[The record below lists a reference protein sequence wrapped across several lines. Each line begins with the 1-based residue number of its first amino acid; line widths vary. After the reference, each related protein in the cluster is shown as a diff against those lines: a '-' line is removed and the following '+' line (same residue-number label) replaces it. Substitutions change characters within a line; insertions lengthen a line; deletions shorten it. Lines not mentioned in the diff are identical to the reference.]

1 MKAIEALCYPRSIG
15 LIGASGKEGKVG
27 NIILQGLSGWQ
38 GPLYL
43 IHPREKE
50 IRGKKVHA
58 DLTEIPDN
66 LDLGII
72 TLEASKAVEAAATCA
87 SKGFKVVIIVASGF
101 SEVGREGAMLEEQL
115 RQEVLTKGTRVLGP
129 NTLGIFIPGTGLD
142 TIFVEHGD
150 LMFAKP
156 GEVAFITQSGSV
168 GVEALG
174 ATGVIG
180 WGLRA
185 FVGTGNR
192 LDIGENELLEFFAG
206 DDRTRC
212 IALYLESFADGR
224 AFIEQCHK
232 ITPVKPIVVLKAGRS
247 EAAIRAVA
255 SHTGK
260 MATSGD
266 LFFGAGRQ
274 VGIQIAENEEQL
286 TDYAKILSK
295 EPAAVNPQVAVITS
309 AGGYGIITLD
319 LLAETRY
326 LQVAELST
334 ETVAGLRKVTP
345 SFASLGNP
353 IDLTAAVDNAMM
365 DKTLSILDNDHGVG
379 IIFCI
384 TFFAPPKIDRGLIEV
399 LAAHRCRTKKPF
411 VLFVAYGPF
420 TNEIAFTLYEKGVMV
435 FTSLSRA
442 IHAMD
447 ALADRGYFMRKIA
460 PRGASSSKS
469 PLK

>member
-1 MKAIEALCYPRSIG
+1 MTAVKDMESLCYPGSIC

-27 NIILQGLSGWQ
+27 NIILQNLSEWRK
-38 GPLYL
+38 PLYL
-43 IHPREKE
+43 IHPSERE

-58 DLTEIPDN
+58 ELAEIPDN

-72 TLEASKAVEAAATCA
+72 ALDASRAVDAAAACA
-87 SKGFKVVIIVASGF
+87 SKGFKAVIIVAGGF
-101 SEVGREGAMLEEQL
+101 SEIGHDGAALEEQL
-115 RQEVLTKGTRVLGP
+115 RQQVLAKGTRVLGP

-150 LMFAKP
+150 RMFAKP

-174 ATGVIG
+174 ASGVIG

-192 LDIGENELLEFFAG
+192 LDIGENELIEFFAD

-224 AFIEQCHK
+224 VFVERCRK
-232 ITPVKPIVVLKAGRS
+232 IAPSKPVVVLKAGRS

-260 MATSGD
+260 MASPGD
-266 LFFGAGRQ
+266 IFFGAGRQ
-274 VGIQIAENEEQL
+274 VGIQLAENEEQL

-295 EPAAVNPQVAVITS
+295 EPAPANPKVAVITS

-326 LQVAELST
+326 LQVADLSAQ
-334 ETVAGLRKVTP
+334 TVTGLRKVTP

-353 IDLTAAVDNAMM
+353 IDLTASVDNAMM
-365 DKTLSILDNDHGVG
+365 DKTLEILEEDRGVG

-384 TFFAPPKIDRGLIEV
+384 AFFAPPKIDRGLIEV
-399 LAAHRCRTKKPF
+399 LADHRRRTKKPLI
-411 VLFVAYGPF
+411 LFVAYGPF
-420 TNEIAFTLYEKGVMV
+420 TSEIAFSLYEKGVMV

-442 IHAMD
+442 VRAMD
-447 ALADRGYFMRKIA
+447 ALAERG
-460 PRGASSSKS
+460 
-469 PLK
+469 

>member
-1 MKAIEALCYPRSIG
+1 MAMQDMEALCYPRSIG

-27 NIILQGLSGWQ
+27 NIILQNLSGWQ
-38 GPLYL
+38 KPLYL
-43 IHPREKE
+43 VHPRERE
-50 IRGKKVHA
+50 IQGRKVHA
-58 DLTEIPDN
+58 DLTEIPDD

-72 TLEASKAVEAAATCA
+72 ALEANKAVEAAATCA

-101 SEVGREGAMLEEQL
+101 SEVGREGAILEEQL
-115 RQEVLTKGTRVLGP
+115 RQQVLAKGTRILGP
-129 NTLGIFIPGTGLD
+129 NTLGVFIPGTGLD

-150 LMFAKP
+150 RMFAKP

-192 LDIGENELLEFFAG
+192 LDIGENELIEFFAG

-224 AFIEQCHK
+224 AFIDQCRK
-232 ITPVKPIVVLKAGRS
+232 IAPVKPVVVLKAGRS

-260 MATSGD
+260 MAASGD
-266 LFFGAGRQ
+266 IFFGAGRQ
-274 VGIQIAENEEQL
+274 VGIHLADNEEQL
-286 TDYAKILSK
+286 TDYAKILSR
-295 EPAAVNPQVAVITS
+295 EPAPTNSRVAVVTS

-326 LQVAELST
+326 LQVAELSA

-345 SFASLGNP
+345 SFASLRNP

-365 DKTLSILDNDHGVG
+365 DKTLSILEEDPGVG

-384 TFFAPPKIDRGLIEV
+384 AFFAPPKIDRGLIEV
-399 LAAHRCRTKKPF
+399 LAAHRRRTKKPLI
-411 VLFVAYGPF
+411 LFVAYGPF
-420 TNEIAFTLYEKGVMV
+420 TNEIAFNFYEKGVMA

-442 IHAMD
+442 VHALD
-447 ALADRGYFMRKIA
+447 ALAERGHFLQKISQD
-460 PRGASSSKS
+460 GAFPS
-469 PLK
+469 